1 MGQASGTEQM
11 IQSGLS
17 KSKMKNIYYLFWVD
31 SILSIKR
38 YHPEK
43 TDWKISVFLL
53 NTWINALNLWI
64 IFIWLKFFNILN
76 FSLLSINVFPG
87 TMLNKFIAFS
97 IIFAFPIGVL
107 NYFFIFHKNRFKQ
120 LIEKYPTPPKK
131 CAFIYSTIVA
141 LAAFVTA
148 IIYGALS

>member
-1 MGQASGTEQM
+1 
-11 IQSGLS
+11 
-17 KSKMKNIYYLFWVD
+17 MKNIYYLVWAD
-31 SILSIKR
+31 SILSFKK

-43 TDWKISVFLL
+43 TDWKIAIFVL

-76 FSLLSINVFPG
+76 FSLFSVDLFPG

-97 IIFAFPIGVL
+97 VIFALPFGIL
-107 NYFFIFHKNRFKQ
+107 NYFLIFYKDRYRR
-120 LIEKYPTPPKK
+120 LTEKYSTPPKN

-141 LAAFVTA
+141 LAAFITA
-148 IIYGALS
+148 ILYGALN